1 MEKCLKPNGACSFIL
16 PTMETRCAQVHS
28 IHRLL
33 VFEKGKG
40 FFIDSFKIPTGCT
53 CQVIKSGTG
62 HSRFSSSGHHLH
74 SSDQT
79 SNNQHSAHGHKG
91 VHTSKGHPQNHGQ
104 SSSGHNIADTQAAF
118 VSSYDTRFNIGP
130 KYQTGTHTDGST
142 SSSNKYFSGSAP
154 LVPSGHQEE
163 EVQWFPPTSSFS
175 PGAFPHSS
183 GSNNSSSFPSFS
195 FPSSFYSTSSSNA
208 FPSSENAI
216 PSSSLTSSPFLSL
229 LLTFFFPLS
238 LPSSYIFLPLH
249 GSKEKKKGD
258 AYLHQRKTSGTKTM
272 VTTTGTVTVMVI
284 VARIEKKIEDN
295 NIRTMGRII

>member
-1 MEKCLKPNGACSFIL
+1 
-16 PTMETRCAQVHS
+16 METRCAQVHS

-53 CQVIKSGTG
+53 CQIIKSGTG
-62 HSRFSSSGHHLH
+62 SGHSRFTPPSGHHVH

-79 SNNQHSAHGHKG
+79 LKNHHSAHGHKG
-91 VHTSKGHPQNHGQ
+91 VHSSKGHPQNHGQ

-163 EVQWFPPTSSFS
+163 EVEWFPPTSSFS
-175 PGAFPHSS
+175 PSAFPHSS
-183 GSNNSSSFPSFS
+183 GSNNSNSFPSFS
-195 FPSSFYSTSSSNA
+195 FP
-208 FPSSENAI
+208 
-216 PSSSLTSSPFLSL
+216 
-229 LLTFFFPLS
+229 FFFPLF
-238 LPSSYIFLPLH
+238 LFPFFFPLFLPFNFF
-249 GSKEKKKGD
+249 D
-258 AYLHQRKTSGTKTM
+258 
-272 VTTTGTVTVMVI
+272 
-284 VARIEKKIEDN
+284 
-295 NIRTMGRII
+295 

>member
-1 MEKCLKPNGACSFIL
+1 
-16 PTMETRCAQVHS
+16 METRCAQVHS

-62 HSRFSSSGHHLH
+62 SGHSRFTPPSGHHVH

-79 SNNQHSAHGHKG
+79 LKNYHSAHGQKG
-91 VHTSKGHPQNHGQ
+91 VHNSKGHPQNHGQ

-154 LVPSGHQEE
+154 FLPSGYQEE
-163 EVQWFPPTSSFS
+163 EVEWFPPTSSFS
-175 PGAFPHSS
+175 PSPFPHSS
-183 GSNNSSSFPSFS
+183 GSNNSNSSSFSSPSFR
-195 FPSSFYSTSSSNA
+195 
-208 FPSSENAI
+208 
-216 PSSSLTSSPFLSL
+216 SL
-229 LLTFFFPLS
+229 LFLLPLFFPFFFFSLFS
-238 LPSSYIFLPLH
+238 LPSLSSPLFFPF
-249 GSKEKKKGD
+249 KFE
-258 AYLHQRKTSGTKTM
+258 
-272 VTTTGTVTVMVI
+272 
-284 VARIEKKIEDN
+284 
-295 NIRTMGRII
+295 